1 MAKKHRSWKRCH
13 RGATAAMLRRCGFSW
28 FGTPL
33 VQWRANPIKIHP
45 IMKPNIE
52 RARKLEATATR
63 MMIAGNVERYLHAL
77 RLLFTLRNRNTALVA

>member
-1 MAKKHRSWKRCH
+1 
-13 RGATAAMLRRCGFSW
+13 
-28 FGTPL
+28 
-33 VQWRANPIKIHP
+33 
-45 IMKPNIE
+45 MKPNIE